1 MKKKLS
7 KVQIVWI
14 VIGGVAVLF
23 LGAVLA
29 ILLPLIVVFIQDGPI
44 NIPVRYYQREMTEI
58 AQEIIEETKITSAEM
73 NVEIPLKEKQKKL
86 SYHGNV
92 VFLTDKK
99 EKAVVF
105 CEYYRGYD
113 EFYGYAY
120 CEGNID
126 DIARQHC
133 YTSFYTEPVFENWYF
148 FQIR

>member
-86 SYHGNV
+86 SFRGNV
-92 VFLTDKK
+92 VFLTDKR

-105 CEYYRGYD
+105 CEYYEGYD
-113 EFYGYAY
+113 EFYGFAY
-120 CEGNID
+120 CEGDID
-126 DIARQHC
+126 DIARRHC
-133 YTSFYTEPVFENWYF
+133 ITGYHTEPVLENWYY
-148 FQIR
+148 FQIY